1 MLKVWEK
8 DVLQSGRNGLKNEV
22 RPLKRLKNRL
32 KARYAK
38 NISTRQAQCYSIF

>member
-22 RPLKRLKNRL
+22 RPLKRLKNLALCNCHGVVSCLVR
-32 KARYAK
+32 
-38 NISTRQAQCYSIF
+38 I